1 MRFVL
6 ILCVPAVALWGYG
19 LNYSLFSYFST
30 PFFADY
36 QHVVVGIMIF
46 FTVIT
51 FMILSILVNVI
62 GRLK

>member
-36 QHVVVGIMIF
+36 QHVVVEIMIF
-46 FTVIT
+46 FTFIS
-51 FMILSILVNVI
+51 FMILSILVNLT
-62 GRLK
+62 GSLK